1 MFMIIPKLNQGGTAV
16 ASIRHLKCLPKST
29 NVLVLKNKGENTSVS
44 NELEQYSTRFV
55 GISSFFNFYSLLT
68 KAYSYRKILF
78 GNVVAMH
85 FDSIVFCLIVKALGG
100 RFRLIGYIHTDLEA
114 YLNSLPYLKRKLFS
128 LFLKSFKYL
137 DDVLFLTAHQEKW
150 FKNHYF
156 DVIPTSHVHSLPNP
170 FESTFTNSS
179 TKLIRDSLVYI
190 GRLSKEKN
198 VSFILKSYKLYR
210 EKGGLLKL
218 NICGDG
224 ENYHDLLTL
233 SHDLGLRE
241 YVNFYGYVNDIE
253 DILSRSRLLLL
264 ASTVEGFPLVFL
276 EAMNSGNK
284 ILTSAFSP
292 ACFEIFGET
301 ESIGND
307 VIRENYSIVDIQ
319 SGEALELYAE
329 RMLELSRSN
338 FSELG
343 SFDCILNKYSYESV
357 RNKWDELLN
366 A

>member
-29 NVLVLKNKGENTSVS
+29 NVLVLKNREDNTSLLS
-44 NELEQYSTRFV
+44 ELEKYSTRFI
-55 GISSFFNFYSLLT
+55 GLSSFFNFYSLLT
-68 KAYSYRKILF
+68 KAYSCRKILF

-85 FDSIVFCLIVKALGG
+85 FDSILFCLIVKALGG
-100 RFRLIGYIHTDLEA
+100 KFRLIGYIHTDLEA
-114 YLNSLPYLKRKLFS
+114 YLHSLPYLKRKLFS

-137 DDVLFLTAHQEKW
+137 DDVLFLTSHQGEW

-156 DVIPTSHVHSLPNP
+156 DVVPASHVHSLPNP
-170 FESTFTNSS
+170 FESTFIPPPA
-179 TKLIRDSLVYI
+179 KLIRDSLVYI

-210 EKGGLLKL
+210 EKGGLLTL

-224 ENYHDLLTL
+224 DNYHDLLTL
-233 SHDLGLRE
+233 SHELGLKE
-241 YVNFYGYVNDIE
+241 CVNFSGYVSDVE
-253 DILSRSRLLLL
+253 GVLSRSRLLLL

-301 ESIGND
+301 ESIGSD
-307 VIRENYSIVDIQ
+307 VIRENYAIVNIQ
-319 SGEALELYAE
+319 SDEALELYSE

-338 FSELG
+338 CSALG
-343 SFDCILNKYSYESV
+343 SFDCILNRYSYESV
-357 RNKWDELLN
+357 RIQWDALIN
-366 A
+366 T